1 MSKTQINVRVDAD
14 LKAQAELLYK
24 QLGLKMSDV
33 ITMLLRQSLY
43 HQGVPFEVKLPSKTT
58 LEAMRE
64 LETGGGRRFA
74 TPEELFASWQID
86 TVDA

>member
-43 HQGVPFEVKLPSKTT
+43 HQGVPFEVKLPSKAT

-64 LETGGGRRFA
+64 LETGGGRRFS
-74 TPEELFASWQID
+74 TPEELFASWQMD

>member
-43 HQGVPFEVKLPSKTT
+43 HQGVPFEVKLPSKKRRAA
-58 LEAMRE
+58 LQEADNYTDLPTYNTIQEVYAE
-64 LETGGGRRFA
+64 LGIKG
-74 TPEELFASWQID
+74 
-86 TVDA
+86 